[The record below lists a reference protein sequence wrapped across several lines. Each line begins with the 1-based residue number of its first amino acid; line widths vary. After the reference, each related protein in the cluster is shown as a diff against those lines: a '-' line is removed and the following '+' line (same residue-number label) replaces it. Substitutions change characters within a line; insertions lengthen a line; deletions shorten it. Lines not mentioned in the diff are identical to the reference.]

1 MKRFFQPVPKDGSPA
16 KKRPAADS
24 GDAPAAAGGGGGGEG
39 SPGEEPE
46 PRKFL
51 TWNANSLLLRMKSD
65 WPAFSQFVARLDP
78 DVICIQEVRMPAA
91 GSKGA
96 PKNPSELKDDTSSA
110 RGEKQYSKH
119 KKYTELCK
127 LLDYVLVFSIVGCIA
142 YIGLREVVLQSLLDV
157 TQVVLRALSSSPFKD
172 YRVWWS
178 LSDSKYAG
186 TAMFIKKKFEP
197 KKVSFN
203 LDRSSSKHESDGRVI
218 IAEFESF
225 LLLNTYAPNN
235 GWKEEENSFQRRR
248 KWDKRI
254 LEFVQKVNKPLIWCG
269 DLNVSHEEIDVS
281 HPDFFSSAKLNGYI
295 PPNKEC
301 LQIIGSNLLAAVPFV
316 LVVSSVMGSMQL
328 NNLSFA
334 LQFWD
339 CGQPGFTPAERRRF
353 GNILS
358 QGKLVDAYRHLHKE
372 KDMDCGFSWSG
383 HPIGKYRGKRMRI
396 DYFIISE
403 KLKDR
408 IISCEMHG
416 RGIELEGDFMEVIT
430 ALFHSS
436 SPKRQPKKLQNPR
449 GPANFGL
456 ALFNWSVI
464 MAVIR
469 VGD

>member
-16 KKRPAADS
+16 KKRPAA
-24 GDAPAAAGGGGGGEG
+24 APAPAPGPAAGAAVGEG
-39 SPGEEPE
+39 DSPSRREEQ
-46 PRKFL
+46 PRRFV

-65 WPAFSQFVARLDP
+65 WPAFCQFVSRVDP

-96 PKNPSELKDDTSSA
+96 PKNPSQLKDDTSSS
-110 RGEKQYSKH
+110 RDEK
-119 KKYTELCK
+119 
-127 LLDYVLVFSIVGCIA
+127 
-142 YIGLREVVLQSLLDV
+142 
-157 TQVVLRALSSSPFKD
+157 QVVLRALSTPPFKD

-186 TAMFIKKKFEP
+186 TAMIIKKKFEP

-203 LDRSSSKHESDGRVI
+203 LDRTSSKHETDGRVI
-218 IAEFESF
+218 IAEFDSF

-248 KWDKRI
+248 KWDKRM
-254 LEFVQKVNKPLIWCG
+254 LEFVQQVDKPLIWCG

-295 PPNKEC
+295 PPSKE
-301 LQIIGSNLLAAVPFV
+301 
-316 LVVSSVMGSMQL
+316 
-328 NNLSFA
+328 
-334 LQFWD
+334 D
-339 CGQPGFTPAERRRF
+339 CGQPGFTPSERRRF

-358 QGKLVDAYRHLHKE
+358 QGKLVDAYRYLHKE

-396 DYFIISE
+396 DYFIVSE

-408 IISCEMHG
+408 IVSCEIHG
-416 RGIELEGDFMEVIT
+416 RGIELEGFYGSDHCPVSLELSEE
-430 ALFHSS
+430 AEAPEPKSS
-436 SPKRQPKKLQNPR
+436 N
-449 GPANFGL
+449 
-456 ALFNWSVI
+456 
-464 MAVIR
+464 
-469 VGD
+469 